1 MKIPTC
7 INVNI
12 LAMYSRA
19 LTSSRE
25 SVWKKQQA
33 PMTMSSLVKRSKF
46 VWKCCM
52 DLLYTS
58 CMPICLV
65 AVHQKNTLT
74 SSRKRTGA

>member
-1 MKIPTC
+1 MS
-7 INVNI
+7 VNI

-19 LTSSRE
+19 LTSIRDR
-25 SVWKKQQA
+25 VWKKEHA
-33 PMTMSSLVKRSKF
+33 PITINSLVNRSKF

-58 CMPICLV
+58 CLPICLV

>member
-25 SVWKKQQA
+25 SVWKKEQA

-52 DLLYTS
+52 DLL
-58 CMPICLV
+58 
-65 AVHQKNTLT
+65 
-74 SSRKRTGA
+74 